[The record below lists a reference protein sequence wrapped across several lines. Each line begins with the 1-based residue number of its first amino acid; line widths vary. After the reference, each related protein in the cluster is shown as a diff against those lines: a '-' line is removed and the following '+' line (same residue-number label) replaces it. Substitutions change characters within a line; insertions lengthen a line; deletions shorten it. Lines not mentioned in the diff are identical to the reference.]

1 MREAQMN
8 TLPTSAQS
16 ECVVASLSDKP
27 VEASAVRAASL
38 KKDQLPAKSS
48 RPGKLPLLGSYLI
61 PLLIGVAG
69 TLVWQTY
76 GDATIHMLASAVSS
90 PGRSSPDHVSPDQQ
104 QFNAMSLDLDAMRQ
118 SIAGLATNIATNQE
132 RIMHSVEQLTAGQEQ
147 ITREVAKL
155 QAVDHNDHYGNLD
168 PPPRP
173 APAPAPKSVPR
184 PSQAPAAL
192 IPAKTP

>member
-16 ECVVASLSDKP
+16 ECVVAPLLDKS
-27 VEASAVRAASL
+27 EASAVRAANL

-48 RPGKLPLLGSYLI
+48 GLGKLPLLGGYLI

-90 PGRSSPDHVSPDQQ
+90 PDHVSPDQQ
-104 QFNAMSLDLDAMRQ
+104 QFNAMSLDLGAMRQ
-118 SIAGLATNIATNQE
+118 TIDGLATNIATNQE

-155 QAVDHNDHYGNLD
+155 QTVDHNEHYGNLD

-192 IPAKTP
+192 TPAKTP

>member
-16 ECVVASLSDKP
+16 ECVVAPLLDKS
-27 VEASAVRAASL
+27 EASAVRVANL

-48 RPGKLPLLGSYLI
+48 GLGKLPLLGGYLI

-90 PGRSSPDHVSPDQQ
+90 PGRSSPDHASPDQQ

-118 SIAGLATNIATNQE
+118 TIDGLATNIATNQE

-155 QAVDHNDHYGNLD
+155 QTVDHIEHYGNLD

-192 IPAKTP
+192 TPGKTP